1 MSVKVFIAPTEARI
15 KWYKEEMSN
24 LHRFKEDYMK
34 CGQESYDW
42 YKEHIREMKTLEE
55 GRLKAIKLE
64 REYENQGLNPPFFYK
79 Y

>member
-1 MSVKVFIAPTEARI
+1 
-15 KWYKEEMSN
+15 
-24 LHRFKEDYMK
+24 MK